1 MDMDA
6 EALGLPPVRQI
17 DPVRVVTN
25 GCRHVQC
32 CLGGHDTTVRSLTTS
47 SERPNDLPIAP
58 ETGRVELR
66 GGPSRTFP
74 SMSTIPPGLPRV
86 NVRRWINCR
95 CPAWGMPA
103 LSQPRRRPLAMDFN
117 VGCCFQHNPSGLI
130 DVDETPICCD
140 TSHQPLAPRS
150 SIRLGHNIVSYICP
164 LHDPRNNK
172 GKNLDSIQIPRFL
185 ARCHPAIGPRVLTL
199 G

>member
-1 MDMDA
+1 M
-6 EALGLPPVRQI
+6 
-17 DPVRVVTN
+17 
-25 GCRHVQC
+25 
-32 CLGGHDTTVRSLTTS
+32 RSLTTS

-74 SMSTIPPGLPRV
+74 SMSTIPPVRV
-86 NVRRWINCR
+86 HVRRWINCR

-103 LSQPRRRPLAMDFN
+103 LSQPRRRPLAMDLT

-130 DVDETPICCD
+130 DVDQTPMRASPAATQV
-140 TSHQPLAPRS
+140 TSPWSPGS
-150 SIRLGHNIVSYICP
+150 SVRLGHSIVSYICP

-172 GKNLDSIQIPRFL
+172 GNNLDSIQIPRFL
-185 ARCHPAIGPRVLTL
+185 ARCPPAIGPGALLLDSRASPEGHMQSWTCPLR